1 MDFSKLA
8 EPFKESDIEW
18 RVQSCRNSDKGPWAR
33 VLAYVTNRAIQN
45 RLDEVC
51 TPAGWQNEYRQAPC
65 GGVMC
70 GISILYNGQ
79 WITKWDGAD
88 NTDIEQ
94 VKGGLSDSM
103 KRAAVQWGIGR
114 YLYKLDADYAVI
126 SDKGKYYHDDKK
138 QGIKFRWNP
147 PKLPSWA
154 LPSEQVK
161 HNQIDEHQFHSQ
173 HQEYDNIDSKM
184 NAILDIINSG
194 KLQGSWLEQADVIYK
209 TKDEKRADGLIAW
222 YKRTFENG
230 QRED

>member
-1 MDFSKLA
+1 MDFKKLA

-18 RVQSCRNSDKGPWAR
+18 RVQSCRNTDKGPWAR

-51 TPAGWQNEYRQAPC
+51 TPAGWQNEYRPAPC

-70 GISILYNGQ
+70 GISILCDGQ

-114 YLYKLDADYAVI
+114 YLYNLDADYAVI

-138 QGIKFRWNP
+138 QNIRFRWNP
-147 PKLPSWA
+147 PKLPAWA
-154 LPSEQVK
+154 LPKGENQNSPPVA
-161 HNQIDEHQFHSQ
+161 HNTPSSNNTPNLNLE
-173 HQEYDNIDSKM
+173 NKM
-184 NAILDIINSG
+184 NTVLDIISSG
-194 KLQGSWLEQADVIYK
+194 KVQGAWLKEAETIYESK
-209 TKDEKRADGLIAW
+209 NESRADNLIHW
-222 YKRTFENG
+222 YNTTFGE
-230 QRED
+230 

>member
-1 MDFSKLA
+1 MDFKKLA

-18 RVQSCRNSDKGPWAR
+18 RVQSCRNTDKGPWAR

-51 TPAGWQNEYRQAPC
+51 TPAGWQNEYRPAPC

-70 GISILYNGQ
+70 GISILCDGQ

-114 YLYKLDADYAVI
+114 YLYNLDADYAVI

-138 QGIKFRWNP
+138 QNIRFRWNP
-147 PKLPSWA
+147 PKLPAWA
-154 LPSEQVK
+154 LPKGENYNSPPVA
-161 HNQIDEHQFHSQ
+161 HNTPSSNNTPNLNLE
-173 HQEYDNIDSKM
+173 NKM
-184 NAILDIINSG
+184 NTVLDIINSG
-194 KLQGSWLEQADVIYK
+194 KVQGAWLKEAETIYESK
-209 TKDEKRADGLIAW
+209 NESRADNLIHW
-222 YKRTFENG
+222 YNTTFGE
-230 QRED
+230 

>member
-1 MDFSKLA
+1 MDFKKLA

-18 RVQSCRNSDKGPWAR
+18 RVQSCRNTDKGPWAR

-51 TPAGWQNEYRQAPC
+51 TPAGWQNEYRPAPC

-70 GISILYNGQ
+70 GISILCDGQ

-114 YLYKLDADYAVI
+114 YLYNLDADYAVI

-138 QGIKFRWNP
+138 QNIRFRWNP
-147 PKLPSWA
+147 PKLPAWA
-154 LPSEQVK
+154 LPKGENQDSPPVA
-161 HNQIDEHQFHSQ
+161 HNTPSGNNTPNLNLED
-173 HQEYDNIDSKM
+173 KM
-184 NAILDIINSG
+184 NTVLDIINSG
-194 KLQGSWLEQADVIYK
+194 KVQGAWLKEAETIYESK
-209 TKDEKRADGLIAW
+209 NESRADNLIHW
-222 YKRTFENG
+222 YNTTFGE
-230 QRED
+230 

>member
-51 TPAGWQNEYRQAPC
+51 TPAGWQNEYKAAPC

-70 GISILYNGQ
+70 GISILCNGE
-79 WITKWDGAD
+79 WITKWDGAE

-114 YLYKLDADYAVI
+114 YLYNLDADYAVI

-138 QGIKFRWNP
+138 QGVKFRWNP
-147 PKLPSWA
+147 PKLPAWA
-154 LPSEQVK
+154 LPSG
-161 HNQIDEHQFHSQ
+161 HNQQTESSRHSEESLHQ
-173 HQEYDNIDSKM
+173 QETPLPELERKM
-184 NAILDIINSG
+184 NIVLDIINSG
-194 KLQGSWLEQADVIYK
+194 KVQGAWLKEAETIYDSK
-209 TKDEKRADGLIAW
+209 NESRADGLIHW
-222 YKRTFENG
+222 YKTTFNG
-230 QRED
+230 E